1 MVQGNHFSKLS
12 AFVAVAEH
20 GAAPQKRCSIRP
32 VAQPGP
38 TEDQMISPR
47 PRSAPTRPDL
57 SLVSSHQSVQNL
69 RKRQLVHIVHDSARD
84 DVAAAPSNPPPRAPA
99 PPDEMPVRSLCPRM
113 VCTACGLVGAD
124 VRPDWSPHTN
134 RRPTSTRSRA
144 VDCLPRGRDDRRP
157 VCSGHPRP
165 RPSPQHGRN
174 PDRAFVHSLW
184 GRGMCAW
191 PGGAGRRAER
201 TDDATI
207 HSDARSGA
215 GIGHKTAD
223 Q

>member
-38 TEDQMISPR
+38 TEDQMISPQ

-69 RKRQLVHIVHDSARD
+69 RKRQLVHIVHLLREMMLRQLRVTRRPGRRRHRTKCRCALYVRGWS
-84 DVAAAPSNPPPRAPA
+84 A
-99 PPDEMPVRSLCPRM
+99 PPAGWSEPMCGRTGRRIRTGGRPRLDQGRSI
-113 VCTACGLVGAD
+113 ACRAGAMIG
-124 VRPDWSPHTN
+124 
-134 RRPTSTRSRA
+134 A
-144 VDCLPRGRDDRRP
+144 L